1 MGWTLWRVEQ
11 TSKAVYKALLRLA
24 QLRLAL
30 KGAGADTRQQNQ
42 AQPGMKRQ
50 LSTYSKDALPDTSR
64 IKHPTKTPNTK
75 S

>member
-11 TSKAVYKALLRLA
+11 TSKAVYKAL
-24 QLRLAL
+24 LRLAL